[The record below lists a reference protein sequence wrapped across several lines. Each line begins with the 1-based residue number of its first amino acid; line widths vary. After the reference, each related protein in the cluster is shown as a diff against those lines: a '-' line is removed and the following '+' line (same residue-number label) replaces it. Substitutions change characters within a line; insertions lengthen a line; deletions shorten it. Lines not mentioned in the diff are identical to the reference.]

1 MNTYIFNKKVITFL
15 FIVIVLIVLNTYS
28 YAINN
33 EFKSFN
39 NAPRILIKTNPS
51 KFDNV
56 DITFIDYSGL
66 DSSKIKFYSTDKSR
80 KKRRRNN

>member
-1 MNTYIFNKKVITFL
+1 MDINVLNKKFITFL
-15 FIVIVLIVLNTYS
+15 FIVILLIILNNYS
-28 YAINN
+28 YAATGL
-33 EFKSFN
+33 ESFN